1 MMRRILVDYAKA
13 KYRAKR
19 SGGARKISLDEA
31 TYHQQERAS
40 ELVGLD
46 EALEILADEDSDL
59 LIRNKVRHLLDS

>member
-31 TYHQQERAS
+31 TYHPQERAS